1 MNGISATRD
10 GATRASNAA
19 DSPVMER
26 GFKYLPL
33 GRPLRGGTSMQGAA
47 LDRTTTSNIKLWLDR
62 CTVYAEAPC
71 GPRRS
76 AQQGRG
82 GRWAYLMAYL
92 YLSG

>member
-1 MNGISATRD
+1 
-10 GATRASNAA
+10 
-19 DSPVMER
+19 
-26 GFKYLPL
+26 
-33 GRPLRGGTSMQGAA
+33 MQGAA